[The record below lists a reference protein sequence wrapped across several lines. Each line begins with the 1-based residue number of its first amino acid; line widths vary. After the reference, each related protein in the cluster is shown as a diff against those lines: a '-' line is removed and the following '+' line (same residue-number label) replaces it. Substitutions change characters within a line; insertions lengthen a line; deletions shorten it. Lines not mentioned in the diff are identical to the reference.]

1 MTELRFIS
9 FPPTSITSPPQVIS
23 SEMTLS
29 GPYGDQHYD
38 GEARAVVIA
47 GGPGVGPAVAIA
59 ERAIDEDAEA
69 AVVYRDDDA
78 AHADRSVEDAPGLIL
93 LDLKL
98 PKVSGHEVLR
108 ALKSD
113 ERTRHIPVVVLSS
126 SGERSDVER
135 CYALGAN
142 SYVVKPVDFDAFTN
156 TVQRIGTYWLQMN
169 ETYGA

>member
-1 MTELRFIS
+1 MCSVTTGLFMQVGGAWQREIHGGSVPLRALRDLDLAKHFHRI
-9 FPPTSITSPPQVIS
+9 
-23 SEMTLS
+23 
-29 GPYGDQHYD
+29 GDGAQALD
-38 GEARAVVIA
+38 FLFGR
-47 GGPGVGPAVAIA
+47 
-59 ERAIDEDAEA
+59 
-69 AVVYRDDDA
+69 A